1 MLTKPLETLHALKIG
16 FKWATFTN
24 SLFAK
29 DGAEESIVAPRM
41 CVIKYVLCEAYRR
54 IRFW

>member
-1 MLTKPLETLHALKIG
+1 MLTKPLETLHPLKIG